1 MTERTQAERKRLG
14 RVLLGSSA
22 VTSVL
27 AIVYLIRFIFF
38 DNDANGFIAAVA
50 FAVTMLYGALMGVGM
65 NYTIRV
71 QRGKDEDRSQ
81 ILAGMVM
88 ALLGTAICVSMQILL
103 GIGDYQILALVYYAQ
118 TAIILVVGVLTL
130 KFYRR

>member
-14 RVLLGSSA
+14 RILLGSSA

-38 DNDANGFIAAVA
+38 DNDTNGFIAAVA

-81 ILAGMVM
+81 IFAGMVM

-103 GIGDYQILALVYYAQ
+103 GIGNYQILALVYYAQ
-118 TAIILVVGVLTL
+118 TAIILIVGVLAL

>member
-1 MTERTQAERKRLG
+1 MIERTQVERKRLG

-22 VTSVL
+22 ITSVL

-71 QRGKDEDRSQ
+71 QRGKDEDKSQ
-81 ILAGMVM
+81 IIAGMIM
-88 ALLGTAICVSMQILL
+88 ALLGTVICVSMQILL
-103 GIGDYQILALVYYAQ
+103 GIGDYQILALAYYAQ
-118 TAIILVVGVLTL
+118 TAVILIVGVLAL